1 MRRAKLFVFIFLL
14 LSYAVSADELPTLR
28 LNEGL
33 NEISISIINNWE
45 RDISRL
51 SLYVNSKKL
60 PEWLSVLDSE
70 KAIDIR
76 QGAQGQSM
84 LILKLFMKH
93 APFNGITEFPVI
105 LKDISGNRWSFQI
118 KISTGSQLPKEYALY
133 ENYPN
138 PFNPTTTIK
147 YSIKE
152 NIWVKLIIYN
162 VMGQVV
168 RTLVDETKPS
178 GVYMV
183 KWDGHTDNSEKVSSG
198 MYFYRLEAG
207 HFVKTKRMTLV
218 Q

>member
-1 MRRAKLFVFIFLL
+1 MRRTKLFIFIIL
-14 LSYAVSADELPTLR
+14 LSYATSAADELPIIQ

-33 NEISISIINNWE
+33 NEISISIINNWD

-183 KWDGHTDNSEKVSSG
+183 KWDGRNENSEMVSSG
-198 MYFYRLEAG
+198 VYFYRLEAG
-207 HFVKTKRMTLV
+207 KFIDTNRMMFVR
-218 Q
+218 